1 MIYQCI
7 RQMLQTT
14 RMLKCCDFYTSSGS
28 WVAKRTLAPQSP
40 WNGGAS
46 CIKMKK
52 KGKQRKKGS
61 NYTNCQSHYIAVGR
75 E

>member
-52 KGKQRKKGS
+52 KGKRKVI
-61 NYTNCQSHYIAVGR
+61 TQTVSHITLLWAVNER
-75 E
+75 I